1 MSTTMILIFSVTV
14 VVYTLIYF
22 FKPLRL
28 IKNEKVRFFIDTGL
42 HLLAILYFLYIGLEP
57 KHSMMIVF
65 AVLGISIL
73 YKKTA
78 DYLKLKKDLRG

>member
-1 MSTTMILIFSVTV
+1 MSTTMMLIFSVTV
-14 VVYTLIYF
+14 VVYALIYF

-28 IKNEKVRFFIDTGL
+28 IKNEKARFFIDAGL
-42 HLLAILYFLYIGLEP
+42 HLPAILYFLYIGLEP

-65 AVLGISIL
+65 AVLGIFIL

-78 DYLKLKKDLRG
+78 DYLKPERNLRG